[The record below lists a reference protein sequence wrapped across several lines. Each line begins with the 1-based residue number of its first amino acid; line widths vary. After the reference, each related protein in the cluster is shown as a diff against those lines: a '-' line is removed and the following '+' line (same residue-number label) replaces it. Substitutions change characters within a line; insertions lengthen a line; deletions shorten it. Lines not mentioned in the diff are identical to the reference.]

1 MRPRD
6 NLPARRTRRALLS
19 GALLLLTTASVAAG
33 AAQSDIQAADR
44 QSAEQDVLR
53 DTLPNGLRVII
64 VRNRLAPVVATAVN
78 YLVGSDEAASG
89 FPGMAHAQEHMM
101 FRGTPGLTTEQLAN
115 ISAVM
120 GGNFNANTRESITQ
134 YLFTVP
140 SQDLDVALHIE
151 AQRMQGVVDSQQ
163 GWDQE
168 RGAIEQEVA
177 QDLSN
182 PAYVLYAKLRS
193 IMFRGTTYAH
203 DALGTRPSFD
213 KTTATMLKSFH
224 DAWYAPNN
232 AVLIIV
238 GDVDTQGTLAKVR
251 ALFGG
256 IKSKQLPQRPS
267 LHLQPV
273 KAQSFSVD
281 TDRPV
286 GTQMIAVRV
295 PGLDSPD
302 FPALEVLAD
311 VLSSHRFDLYGLA
324 PQGKA
329 LDVEFALDPLPQA
342 GMAYTEATFATG
354 TDPKGLERQ
363 VRAILT
369 KVARN
374 GVPADLVDAA
384 KRHERSEAELQK
396 NSIAGSAE
404 IWSDA
409 VTLYGLHS
417 PEDDLVRIEKVTVAD
432 VNRVARRY
440 LDLNHAVTAV
450 MVPHGS
456 GRPTSSGGGFGGQEN
471 IALGEGKATSVPDW
485 AQAAEGNLT
494 VPDSTTHPSVMK
506 LANGVTLIVQPE
518 TVSDT
523 VSVYGYIRNRPE
535 MQMPAGR
542 EGVSHLLDLLLSYG
556 SEHLD
561 RLAFEQALDAI
572 GAHEQAGSEFS
583 LEVLAADFDR
593 GVELLADNELHP
605 ALPAP
610 ELGLQRAQF
619 SRYIGARNRSPGHL
633 ADFALRQ
640 SLFPK
645 TDPTL
650 REPTP
655 ESVNA
660 ISIDDVRSYYRAIF
674 RPDLCTIVVI
684 GNITPQLA
692 QAAIERFFGSWT
704 AAGPAPA
711 LDLPTVPPNGTGNV
725 AVPDDS
731 RVQDEVALAQNLNL
745 TRSDP
750 DYYALNL
757 GSAVLG
763 GSFYSTR
770 LSIDLRKDAGLVYGV
785 GSQLEVGRTRGVYLV
800 RYACDPQNV
809 SKAQDIVIRD
819 LKTMQTQPVSDEEL
833 RRVKALL
840 LQHIPLS
847 EASTEDIAMGFLRRR
862 DLDLPLDEPIVAAR
876 RYVELQAGDVQRAF
890 QKWLRPDDLVRVT
903 QGPGPK

>member
-1 MRPRD
+1 MRSTD
-6 NLPARRTRRALLS
+6 NLRALLS
-19 GALLLLTTASVAAG
+19 GALLLLMATS
-33 AAQSDIQAADR
+33 QAARAGSIDTPPGEPP
-44 QSAEQDVLR
+44 SAQQDVLR
-53 DTLPNGLRVII
+53 STLPNGLRVII

-78 YLVGSDEAASG
+78 YLVGSDEAAPG

-140 SQDLDVALHIE
+140 SQDLDIALHIE
-151 AQRMQGVVDSQQ
+151 ALRMQGVVDSQQ

-177 QDLSN
+177 QDRSN
-182 PAYVLYAKLRS
+182 PGYVLYAKLRS
-193 IMFRGTTYAH
+193 IMFRGTMYAH
-203 DALGTRPSFD
+203 DALGTRASFD

-238 GDVDTQGTLAKVR
+238 GDVEPQSTLAKVR
-251 ALFGG
+251 ELFAD
-256 IKSKQLPQRPS
+256 IKAKSLPHRPS
-267 LHLQPV
+267 LGLQPV
-273 KAQSFSVD
+273 KAQSFKVD
-281 TDRPV
+281 TDQPV

-311 VLSSHRFDLYGLA
+311 VLSSHRFDLYGLV

-329 LDVEFALDPLPQA
+329 LDVDFALDPLPQS
-342 GMAYTEATFATG
+342 GLAYTEATFATG
-354 TDPKGLERQ
+354 SDPKALERE
-363 VRAILT
+363 VRAILA
-369 KVARN
+369 KVARD

-409 VTLYGLHS
+409 VTLYGLNS
-417 PEDDLVRIEKVTVAD
+417 PDDDLVRIEKVTVAD

-456 GRPTSSGGGFGGQEN
+456 GRPTKASGGGFGGQEN
-471 IALGEGKATSVPDW
+471 IALGEGKPTTLPAW
-485 AQAAEGNLT
+485 ARAAEGNLT
-494 VPDSTTHPSVMK
+494 VPDSTTHPVVTT

-518 TVSDT
+518 TVSDS

-535 MQMPAGR
+535 MQMPTGR

-572 GAHEQAGSEFS
+572 GAHEHAGSEFS
-583 LEVLAADFDR
+583 LEVLSADFDR

-605 ALPAP
+605 ALPPP
-610 ELGLQRAQF
+610 ELELQRAQF
-619 SRYIGARNRSPGHL
+619 SRYIGARNR
-633 ADFALRQ
+633 
-640 SLFPK
+640 
-645 TDPTL
+645 TDPSL

-660 ISIDDVRSYYRAIF
+660 VSIEDVRSYYRATF

-684 GNITPQLA
+684 GNISPQRA
-692 QAAIERFFGSWT
+692 QATIERFFGSWT
-704 AAGPAPA
+704 ATGPAPA
-711 LDLPTVPPNGTGNV
+711 LDLPTVPPNGTASV
-725 AVPDDS
+725 VVPDDS
-731 RVQDEVALAQNLNL
+731 RVQDEVVLAQNLNL

-750 DYYALNL
+750 DYYTLNL
-757 GSAVLG
+757 GSAILG

-785 GSQLEVGRTRGVYLV
+785 GSRLEVGRSRGVYMV

-809 SKAQDIVIRD
+809 GKAQDIVIRD
-819 LKTMQTQPVSDEEL
+819 LKTMQTQPVSDDEL